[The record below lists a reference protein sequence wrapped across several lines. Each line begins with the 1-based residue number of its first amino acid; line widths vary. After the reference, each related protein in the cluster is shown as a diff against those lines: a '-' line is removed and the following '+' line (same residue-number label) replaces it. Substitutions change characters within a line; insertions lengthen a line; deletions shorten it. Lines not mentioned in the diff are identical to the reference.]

1 MVKQYRAGFGRT
13 LGNRVTSMMAK
24 LGIGPAA
31 LHILIVRG
39 RRTGRERAT
48 PLDVL
53 ELGPSRYLVAPY
65 GVVNWVRNVR
75 AADHISLRRGRRTTT
90 WLATEVFG
98 PDAVP
103 PIREYIRTVP
113 VTRNY
118 WEVGPDARDAQIQVI
133 APRHPVFLL
142 SPMT

>member
-1 MVKQYRAGFGRT
+1 MVKQYRAGLGRA
-13 LGNRVTSMMAK
+13 LGNRVTSTMVK

-31 LHILIVRG
+31 LHILLVPG
-39 RRTGRERAT
+39 RRTGKARAT

-90 WLATEVFG
+90 WLATEIFG

-113 VTRNY
+113 VTKSY
-118 WEVGPDARDAQIQVI
+118 WEVGPDATDAQIQVI
-133 APRHPVFLL
+133 ARRHPVFRL
-142 SPMT
+142 SQMP